1 MSRKPQTKHAFQCSQ
16 FPNNEKPYVR
26 NFSFISRTFY
36 EKKMKNYGWR
46 GWLTRKTTR
55 NPRAKKKTLVFSHFL
70 DKTWKTTAKPR
81 RLTRRGRC
89 RGLLIR
95 GSTAGGRNDAERG
108 LTNPRI
114 HRSSVQL
121 MAWCG
126 RRWRCGGFVHWDLR
140 IVRLICSVP
149 VIVTHWREETRERQR
164 ENERLKKAKFG
175 ECSGM
180 RTGYLKYD
188 LRVQR
193 GDKQSR
199 VSLESEPSKSWPRK

>member
-1 MSRKPQTKHAFQCSQ
+1 M
-16 FPNNEKPYVR
+16 R
-26 NFSFISRTFY
+26 NHTFVISLSFLALFM
-36 EKKMKNYGWR
+36 KKIMKNYGWR

-70 DKTWKTTAKPR
+70 EKTWKTTAKPR

-95 GSTAGGRNDAERG
+95 GSTAGGRNGAERG

-149 VIVTHWREETRERQR
+149 VIVTHWREETRERER

-180 RTGYLKYD
+180 RTGLPPIWFKGST
-188 LRVQR
+188 R
-193 GDKQSR
+193 
-199 VSLESEPSKSWPRK
+199 W